1 MILRPPK
8 STRTDTLFPYTTLF
22 RSLIPQPIDLLPQPP
37 SLGIGRQSPYRG
49 EQVLD
54 VGPFL
59 QSQSRPRQPIRLVFV
74 RSVGVL
80 VVDVL
85 DTHYLPSRLPV
96 GGDCCHVIFECSTE
110 RMETGCEATTV
121 DRHHESDRTPLLA
134 RGAACDRLIV
144 GRRNVVLDRIVDRPL
159 RWRQIDELVSDIP
172 VGDAGRSEEH
182 TSELQSL
189 MRISYAVFCLKK
201 KTKN

>member
-59 QSQSRPRQPIRLVFV
+59 QSQSLPRQPIRLVFV

-80 VVDVL
+80 VV
-85 DTHYLPSRLPV
+85 
-96 GGDCCHVIFECSTE
+96 
-110 RMETGCEATTV
+110 
-121 DRHHESDRTPLLA
+121 
-134 RGAACDRLIV
+134 
-144 GRRNVVLDRIVDRPL
+144 
-159 RWRQIDELVSDIP
+159 
-172 VGDAGRSEEH
+172 RSEERRVGKECVSTCRSRWTPYH
-182 TSELQSL
+182 
-189 MRISYAVFCLKK
+189 
-201 KTKN
+201 

>member
-1 MILRPPK
+1 MRISDWSSDVCSSDLLRVA
-8 STRTDTLFPYTTLF
+8 
-22 RSLIPQPIDLLPQPP
+22 LIPQPIDLLPQPP

-59 QSQSRPRQPIRLVFV
+59 QSQSLPRQPIRLVFV

-96 GGDCCHVIFECSTE
+96 GGACRHVIFACSTE
-110 RMETGCEATTV
+110 RMETGCQAPTV
-121 DRHHESDRTPLLA
+121 DRHPASDRTPLHN
-134 RGAACDRLIV
+134 GK
-144 GRRNVVLDRIVDRPL
+144 
-159 RWRQIDELVSDIP
+159 
-172 VGDAGRSEEH
+172 
-182 TSELQSL
+182 TSCRE
-189 MRISYAVFCLKK
+189 
-201 KTKN
+201 